1 MSNIHDLNNY
11 SGNAGNVGI
20 QNSMNSSSNSGRDDT
35 LFVRSLYKLRS
46 VTAILL
52 ILNIAIYLFQIISF
66 YMYYNNKKLSWSCLL
81 ISYGAFQAGK
91 IKNHYQ
97 YHRFI
102 SSMFLH
108 NSMAHMGSNCLSLF
122 FLGFQVE
129 NEINN
134 KLYFFLLYMISGLI
148 GNFNSLLFNLN
159 SISVGASGA
168 IIGLCGNWVIY
179 FLLNYRNMTER
190 KRYSYGT
197 MFLFLFINL
206 FSGLSEGG
214 ENINMASHMGGFIG
228 GFCVS
233 IILTYRMNYRM
244 QFQNKNIKKLY
255 YCSIVFLV
263 AFPIISIVY
272 LAIKKVGNIADFICN
287 IKN

>member
-1 MSNIHDLNNY
+1 MSNIHDFNNY
-11 SGNAGNVGI
+11 SGNTGNVGI

-52 ILNIAIYLFQIISF
+52 ILNIAIYFFQIISF
-66 YMYYNNKKLSWSCLL
+66 YMYFINKKLTWSCLL

-122 FLGFQVE
+122 FLGFRIE
-129 NEINN
+129 NEVNN
-134 KLYFFLLYMISGLI
+134 KLYFFLLYMIAGLI
-148 GNFNSLLFNLN
+148 GNFNSIIFNTN

-179 FLLNYRNMTER
+179 FLLNYKNMTER

-206 FSGLSEGG
+206 FSGLAEGG

>member
-1 MSNIHDLNNY
+1 MSNIHDFNNY
-11 SGNAGNVGI
+11 SGNTGNVGI

-52 ILNIAIYLFQIISF
+52 ILNISIYFFQIISF
-66 YMYYNNKKLSWSCLL
+66 YMYFINKKLTWSCLL

-122 FLGFQVE
+122 FLGFRIE
-129 NEINN
+129 NEVNN
-134 KLYFFLLYMISGLI
+134 KLYFFLLYMIAGLI
-148 GNFNSLLFNLN
+148 GNFNSIIFNTN

-179 FLLNYRNMTER
+179 FLLNYKNMTER

-206 FSGLSEGG
+206 FSGLAEGG
-214 ENINMASHMGGFIG
+214 ENINMASHIGGFIG

-255 YCSIVFLV
+255 YCSISFLV
-263 AFPIISIVY
+263 AFPIISIAF
-272 LAIKKVGNIADFICN
+272 LIMKKVGNIADFICN

>member
-1 MSNIHDLNNY
+1 MSNIHGFNEFSSNK
-11 SGNAGNVGI
+11 GGVGI
-20 QNSMNSSSNSGRDDT
+20 QSSLNSSSSTRDDRI
-35 LFVRSLYKLRS
+35 FIRSNYKIRS

-52 ILNIAIYLFQIISF
+52 IMNLSIYLFQIIAF
-66 YMYYNNKKLSWSCLL
+66 YLYYNKEGKSWSCLL
-81 ISYGAFQAGK
+81 MNFGAFQGGK

-102 SSMFLH
+102 TSTFLH
-108 NSMAHMGSNCLSLF
+108 NSMAHVGSNCLSLF

-134 KLYFFLLYMISGLI
+134 KLYFLALYIISGLI
-148 GNFNSLLFNLN
+148 GDFNSLLFKVD

-168 IIGLCGNWVIY
+168 IIGLCGNFVIY
-179 FLLNYRNMTER
+179 FLLNYRRMSER

-197 MFLFLFINL
+197 MFFFLFINL
-206 FSGLSEGG
+206 FSGLAEGG
-214 ENINMASHMGGFIG
+214 ENINMASHFGGFIG

-233 IILTYRMNYRM
+233 IILTYKMNYRM
-244 QFQNKNIKKLY
+244 QSNNKNIKKLY
-255 YCSIVFLV
+255 YCSIAFLV
-263 AFPIISIVY
+263 VFPIISIVY
-272 LAIKKVGNIADFICN
+272 LSLKKVGNFADFICN

>member
-1 MSNIHDLNNY
+1 MSNIHDFNNY
-11 SGNAGNVGI
+11 SGNTGNVGI

-52 ILNIAIYLFQIISF
+52 ILNIVIYFFQIISF
-66 YMYYNNKKLSWSCLL
+66 YMYFINKKLTWSCLL

-122 FLGFQVE
+122 FLGFRIE
-129 NEINN
+129 NEVNN
-134 KLYFFLLYMISGLI
+134 KLYFFLLYMIAGLI
-148 GNFNSLLFNLN
+148 GNFNSIIFNTN

-179 FLLNYRNMTER
+179 FLLNYKNMTER

-206 FSGLSEGG
+206 FSGLAEGG
-214 ENINMASHMGGFIG
+214 ENINMASHIGGFIG

-255 YCSIVFLV
+255 YCSIAFLV
-263 AFPIISIVY
+263 AFPIISIAF
-272 LAIKKVGNIADFICN
+272 LIMKKVGNIADFICN

>member
-1 MSNIHDLNNY
+1 
-11 SGNAGNVGI
+11 
-20 QNSMNSSSNSGRDDT
+20 
-35 LFVRSLYKLRS
+35 
-46 VTAILL
+46 
-52 ILNIAIYLFQIISF
+52 
-66 YMYYNNKKLSWSCLL
+66 
-81 ISYGAFQAGK
+81 
-91 IKNHYQ
+91 
-97 YHRFI
+97 
-102 SSMFLH
+102 
-108 NSMAHMGSNCLSLF
+108 
-122 FLGFQVE
+122 
-129 NEINN
+129 
-134 KLYFFLLYMISGLI
+134 MISGLI

-206 FSGLSEGG
+206 FSGLAEGG